1 MNKQR
6 VYAGLQM
13 LLFPPVWV
21 LLFLTVV
28 STISLI
34 QIFSGGFS
42 SHPAAPF
49 VYTLSFYTLTVFSLA
64 CWKRFPRCAKA
75 VREKIHTNPYTRQY
89 VTDAVFKTQVHLS
102 VSIIADVLYAA
113 VIIIFYLFFH
123 TRLFGIFAGYYLLLA
138 VMRFLLLCF
147 IRRNRIGEDRT
158 KELKRARLCSC
169 LLLSINA
176 ALSILVLMTL
186 HNPERFGSMGI
197 LIYVA
202 ALYTFTIVS
211 TAVSGII
218 RFRKYQ
224 SSVLSTAKLINL
236 AAALVSL
243 LYLEILMLAEFGET
257 SGAYQEMMI
266 IITAAC
272 ISGIIILSAVSM
284 ICRTTK
290 ELRRRCAYSS

>member
-1 MNKQR
+1 MNNQR
-6 VYAGLQM
+6 VYAGLQKV
-13 LLFPPVWV
+13 LFPPVWV
-21 LLFLTVV
+21 ILVLSILSAV
-28 STISLI
+28 SLVLI
-34 QIFSGGFS
+34 FAGGYS
-42 SHPAAPF
+42 SHPTAPF
-49 VYTLSFYTLTVFSLA
+49 VYTLSFYTLSVISLA
-64 CWKRFPRCAKA
+64 CWKRFPLYAKT
-75 VREKIHTNPYTRQY
+75 VREKIHTNPYTRRY
-89 VTDAVFKTQVHLS
+89 VTDAVFKTQVHLY
-102 VSIIADVLYAA
+102 VSITADVLYAA

-138 VMRFLLLCF
+138 GMRFLLVCY
-147 IRRNRIGEDRT
+147 IRRNRIGENRA

-169 LLLSINA
+169 ILLSVNV
-176 ALSILVLMTL
+176 ALSVLVFMTL

-224 SSVLSTAKLINL
+224 SPVLSTAKLISL
-236 AAALVSL
+236 TAALVSL
-243 LYLEILMLAEFGET
+243 LYLEIMMLAEFG
-257 SGAYQEMMI
+257 GAPAAYRDLMI
-266 IITAAC
+266 ILTGAC

-290 ELRRRCAYSS
+290 ELRRVQH